1 MVETLKSGMVETTH
15 FKQKLKNV
23 LLMINLRT
31 PLSRRENKSIKRKNM
46 AASFRYFSIVFLLYM
61 SLHLLGCQSAQSSN
75 PVPVS
80 GAKDT
85 ALILSLIR
93 RADSICWYQPDTA
106 MQLVSDARQLSVR
119 CGFKSGVVRSM
130 QSMGTLFMAQGL
142 YDSSLAC
149 YDQALQYAAKQEPKD
164 TATNITLYSNS
175 AAVYVS
181 WGRYEEA
188 LQLQYKA
195 MHMATGTRFS
205 KLLCLIYNNIGSIL
219 YELGQTDKAFYYLDK
234 AKDIAFRV
242 KEANFVL
249 PYIYMNEALLFLK
262 EHKTD
267 ASKEKCSLAIAANKK
282 FQSTEVAYAVADLMG
297 NIYKAENK
305 PEQAIASYK
314 SILDMKQD
322 YPSGKLQALISL
334 GNMYLDLE
342 QYPRALA
349 YLQEAMQKAKAL
361 SGNRELKRIYE
372 GLVSVY
378 RNQQQYALALDY
390 EDKLITIK
398 DSLLDIEKVRSLSI
412 LEVKYQTAEKN
423 KVIAESKLQIAD
435 QRARIVRKNMMIGGT
450 LAGTAL
456 LLALSGFF
464 YLYKQKLQRQKQ
476 ETAIWHAMVEGEE
489 KERSRIAHDLHDGI
503 GGLLSTLKMYLGIL
517 QKRVPEV
524 VAIDVYRDASRLLDD
539 TVAEVRKTAHNL
551 MPELL
556 LNHGLSEAVRIYCN
570 AIQDDEGLKIDFQ
583 YYGFIGKLNNGFQ
596 LSLYR
601 IIQELVQNILKHA
614 AASLALVQL
623 SQHNEFLD
631 ITVED
636 NGIGMPEEKI
646 KQGGIGLQSI
656 KRRVQELQGNFHISS
671 TPGSGTTIYIEFNL
685 LRQKEQQA

>member
-1 MVETLKSGMVETTH
+1 
-15 FKQKLKNV
+15 
-23 LLMINLRT
+23 
-31 PLSRRENKSIKRKNM
+31 M
-46 AASFRYFSIVFLLYM
+46 ACSFQHFRYVFLLFLFAGLISCKPGKSGNT
-61 SLHLLGCQSAQSSN
+61 SLAPGSKDSAR
-75 PVPVS
+75 V
-80 GAKDT
+80 
-85 ALILSLIR
+85 LSLIK
-93 RADSICWYQPDTA
+93 RADTISWYQPDTA
-106 MQLVSDARQLSVR
+106 MQLVRDARDLSTR
-119 CGFKSGVVRSM
+119 AGFKKGVIKSM
-130 QSMGTLFMAQGL
+130 QSAGTFFMERGL
-142 YDSSLAC
+142 YDSSLA
-149 YDQALQYAAKQEPKD
+149 YFEQALQYALKQEPKD

-175 AAVYVS
+175 AAVYVY

-195 MHMATGTRFS
+195 MNMATGTRFS
-205 KLLCLIYNNIGSIL
+205 RLLCLIYNNIGSIL

-234 AKDIAFRV
+234 GKDIAFRV
-242 KEANFVL
+242 QEANFVL
-249 PYIYMNEALLFLK
+249 PYIYINEALLFLK
-262 EHKTD
+262 DNKTD
-267 ASKEKCSLAIAANKK
+267 ASKEKCRLAIEANKK
-282 FQSTEVAYAVADLMG
+282 FQSTEVQYAVADLMG

-305 PEQAIASYK
+305 PGQAITFYK
-314 SILDMKQD
+314 SILDMKPD

-334 GNMYLDLE
+334 GNIYLE
-342 QYPRALA
+342 QKQYALA
-349 YLQEAMQKAKAL
+349 LTYLQEAMQKALAL
-361 SGNRELKRIYE
+361 NGKRELRRIYE
-372 GLVSVY
+372 ALISVY
-378 RNQQQYALALDY
+378 RSQQRYVLALDY
-390 EDKLITIK
+390 EDKLVGIK
-398 DSLLDIEKVRSLSI
+398 DSLLDIEKIRSLSI

-435 QRARIVRKNMMIGGT
+435 QHARIVRKNIMIGGT

-456 LLALSGFF
+456 ILSLSGFF
-464 YLYKQKLQRQKQ
+464 YFYKQKLQRQKQ

-489 KERSRIAHDLHDGI
+489 KERARIAHDLHDGI

-517 QKRVPEV
+517 QKRVPA
-524 VAIDVYRDASRLLDD
+524 VATVDVYRDATQLLDD

-583 YYGFIGKLNNGFQ
+583 YYGFIGKLNSGFQ

-601 IIQELVQNILKHA
+601 IIQELIQNILKHA

-636 NGIGMPEEKI
+636 NGVGMPEEKI

-685 LRQKEQQA
+685 LQQKDQQA

>member
-1 MVETLKSGMVETTH
+1 
-15 FKQKLKNV
+15 
-23 LLMINLRT
+23 
-31 PLSRRENKSIKRKNM
+31 
-46 AASFRYFSIVFLLYM
+46 M
-61 SLHLLGCQSAQSSN
+61 SLVG
-75 PVPVS
+75 
-80 GAKDT
+80 
-85 ALILSLIR
+85 
-93 RADSICWYQPDTA
+93 RADTISWYQPDTA
-106 MQLVSDARQLSVR
+106 MMLLRKARALSDRW
-119 CGFKSGVVRSM
+119 GFKRGIIKCL
-130 QSMGTLFMAQGL
+130 QSSGTLFMERGL
-142 YDSSLAC
+142 YDSSLA
-149 YDQALQYAAKQEPKD
+149 YFEQALHHASEQEPRD

-181 WGRYEEA
+181 WGRYEDA

-205 KLLCLIYNNIGSIL
+205 KLRCLIYNNIGSIL

-234 AKDIAFRV
+234 GKDIAFRV
-242 KEANFVL
+242 KEANFIL
-249 PYIYMNEALLFLK
+249 PYIYINEALLFLK
-262 EHKTD
+262 DKKTE
-267 ASKEKCSLAIAANKK
+267 ASKEKCRLAITADKQ
-282 FQSTEVAYAVADLMG
+282 FQSTEVQYAVADLIG

-305 PEQAIASYK
+305 PAQAIASYK
-314 SILDMKQD
+314 SILDMKPD

-334 GNMYLDLE
+334 GNIYLELK
-342 QYPRALA
+342 QYPTALA
-349 YLQEAMQKAKAL
+349 YLQEAMQKAL
-361 SGNRELKRIYE
+361 VLNGNRELRRIYE
-372 GLVSVY
+372 GLINVY
-378 RNQQQYALALDY
+378 RNQQRYALALEY
-390 EDKLITIK
+390 EDKLMGVK

-412 LEVKYQTAEKN
+412 LEIKYQTAEKN

-435 QRARIVRKNMMIGGT
+435 QRARIVRKNIMIGGT

-456 LLALSGFF
+456 ILSLSGFF
-464 YLYKQKLQRQKQ
+464 YFYKQKLQRQKQ

-489 KERSRIAHDLHDGI
+489 KERARIAHDLHDGI

-517 QKRVPEV
+517 QKRVPAIA
-524 VAIDVYRDASRLLDD
+524 AIDVYRDATQLLDD
-539 TVAEVRKTAHNL
+539 TVTEVRKTAHNL

-583 YYGFIGKLNNGFQ
+583 YYGFIGKLNSGFQ

-614 AASLALVQL
+614 NASLALVQL

-646 KQGGIGLQSI
+646 KHGGIGLQSI
-656 KRRVQELQGNFHISS
+656 KRRVSELQGNFHISS
-671 TPGSGTTIYIEFNL
+671 TSGNGTTIYIEFNL
-685 LRQKEQQA
+685 LQQKDQQA